1 MIGLPEST
9 VVNRRI
15 HKQRFYDNLSVTA
28 NIKRIFVEQIGFI
41 YWRNK
46 IAPSTV
52 NIADGDTVHEIQIIE
67 IRLHQP
73 NLDER
78 VLKLIDKKIPY
89 HILFILSYN
98 DKFQAWM
105 SYKEQNQT
113 KVDTFKVGTYFHTYW
128 VEDSV
133 LGLALEGLNMDTV
146 YEGFLH
152 QIAPELFAK
161 HGREGN
167 IKEVI
172 ENRERK
178 KRLQAQI
185 TTLEKKIIREKQFNK
200 QVELNAELRLMKAEF
215 EVSK

>member
-28 NIKRIFVEQIGFI
+28 DLKRVFVEQIGFI

-46 IAPSTV
+46 IAPTTV

-67 IRLHQP
+67 IRLHQAT
-73 NLDER
+73 LDER
-78 VLKLIDKKIPY
+78 VLKLIDKEIPY
-89 HILFILSYN
+89 HILFILSFSN
-98 DKFQAWM
+98 QIQAWI
-105 SYKEQNQT
+105 SYKEQNQM
-113 KVDTFKVGTYFHTYW
+113 KVDIFKVGTYFHTDW
-128 VEDSV
+128 LKESELD
-133 LGLALEGLNMDTV
+133 LALEGLNLDTV
-146 YEGFLH
+146 YESFLH
-152 QIAPELFAK
+152 KIAPELFAK
-161 HGREGN
+161 QGREVN

-172 ENRERK
+172 ENSERK

-185 TTLEKKIIREKQFNK
+185 STLEKKIIREKQFNK

-215 EVSK
+215 EVFK